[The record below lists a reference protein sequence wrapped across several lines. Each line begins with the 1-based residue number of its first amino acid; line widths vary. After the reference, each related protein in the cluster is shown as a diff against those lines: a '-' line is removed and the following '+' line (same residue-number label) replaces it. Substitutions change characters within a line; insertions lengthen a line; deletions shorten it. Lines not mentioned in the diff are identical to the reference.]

1 MPNLMHQS
9 AAPAPA
15 ADTNLLDVLRRAARN
30 AAWLFSAQTLARLIG
45 FGFGTVLARWLGAA
59 DFGNYMFVMT
69 YVTYFAF
76 LADGGLGRYLIR
88 DAAREPGRA
97 QEFLAKVGGLRLALA
112 AGVYVLLIVGALATR
127 SDGPRLAFIAIAGLS
142 LFTGALAGALAS
154 MFTAREQMH
163 VNAVFQVLSSL
174 LTAVFVLAAL
184 AAGFGL
190 LGVFIGAGLANLPP
204 LVYLVRTWRRRVG
217 PTRPAIDVP
226 FWRTA
231 LRRSFP
237 YALLGVIGLV
247 YFRMDSLLLTWMKGP
262 EANGIYSA
270 AYRLLDA
277 VTDVPGV
284 IVAAMFPTFSRLH
297 VESRATL
304 RRAYLGAL
312 ATLTVL
318 GLPVMLGLVLLAR
331 PVILLLYGDGYNGS
345 VIVLQLLAVAVFLI
359 FVDTANTMVLYA
371 GDNLRPVVWLSL
383 VTMTA
388 NILLCLALIPRFAER
403 GAAVATI
410 VSTALSIVIFTPV
423 VLRSLRR

>member
-1 MPNLMHQS
+1 
-9 AAPAPA
+9 
-15 ADTNLLDVLRRAARN
+15 VLRRAAPN

-45 FGFGTVLARWLGAA
+45 FVFGTVLARYLGAA
-59 DFGNYMFVMT
+59 DFGTYMFVMT

-97 QEFLAKVGGLRLALA
+97 REFLAKVGGLRLTLA
-112 AGVYVLLIVGALATR
+112 TGVYVMMIVGALVTR
-127 SDGPRLAFIAIAGLS
+127 SDGQRVAFIAIAGLS
-142 LFTGALAGALAS
+142 LFTGALSGALAS
-154 MFTAREQMH
+154 MFNAREEMH
-163 VNAVFQVLSSL
+163 VHAVFQVLSSL
-174 LTAVFVLAAL
+174 LTAIFVLAAL
-184 AAGFGL
+184 AAGLGL
-190 LGVFIGAGLANLPP
+190 LGVFVGAALANLPP
-204 LVYLVRTWRRRVG
+204 LVYLARIWWRRVG
-217 PTRPAIDVP
+217 PPALAVDLP

-247 YFRMDSLLLTWMKGP
+247 HFRMDSLLLTWMKGP

-312 ATLTVL
+312 ATLTLL
-318 GLPVMLGLVLLAR
+318 GLPVMVALAVLAR
-331 PVILLLYGDGYNGS
+331 PLILLLYGDGYAGS
-345 VIVLQLLAVAVFLI
+345 IVVLQLLAVAVFLI
-359 FVDTANTMVLYA
+359 FVDTANTMVLYS
-371 GDNLRPVVWLSL
+371 GDNLRPVVWFSL
-383 VTMTA
+383 ITMTA

-410 VSTALSIVIFTPV
+410 LSTALSIAIFTPV
-423 VLRSLRR
+423 VLRSLRPNAGLRTED